1 MAIQTETTNPAQQP
15 ITNGGIISPE
25 AWHQMTPE
33 QRAAYPAEVQSLMN
47 QQEALQQ
54 NGIPTGTVPIQP
66 AAIPLRPN
74 QDVVVP
80 PTPQQMGQQPQ
91 AAAPA
96 PMTLAESKRIL
107 RDAEEATGL
116 RRDWYEFYKV
126 SFTNSHDISSMIAG
140 ALIAGFVAVI
150 VYGVVCWIRKD

>member
-1 MAIQTETTNPAQQP
+1 MAIQTETTNPNAQP
-15 ITNGGIISPE
+15 ISNGGVITPE
-25 AWHQMTPE
+25 AWRAMTPK
-33 QRAAYPAEVQSLMN
+33 QKAAYPEEVQSLMN
-47 QQEALQQ
+47 QQEALLS

-80 PTPQQMGQQPQ
+80 PQMGQQPQ

-126 SFTNSHDISSMIAG
+126 SFTNTHDISAMVAG
-140 ALIAGFVAVI
+140 ALIAGFVAVV
-150 VYGVVCWIRKD
+150 VYGIVCWIRKD